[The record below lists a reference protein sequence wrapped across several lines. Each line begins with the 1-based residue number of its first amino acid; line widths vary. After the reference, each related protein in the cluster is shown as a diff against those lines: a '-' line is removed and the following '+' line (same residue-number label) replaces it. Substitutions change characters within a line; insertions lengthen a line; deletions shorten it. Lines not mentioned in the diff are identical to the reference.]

1 MQYDYHTEE
10 VKQEEETGEI
20 PTRTLLTQLKI
31 EQIRASITKYIVL
44 LCYFKFFQFGGVC
57 LKLPRNVLISQHI
70 RYLSNHCIRSGDWP
84 CTI

>member
-20 PTRTLLTQLKI
+20 PTRTLLTRLKI

-44 LCYFKFFQFGGVC
+44 LCYFKFFQFGE
-57 LKLPRNVLISQHI
+57 
-70 RYLSNHCIRSGDWP
+70 YA
-84 CTI
+84 